1 MLMET
6 TTKTGHEHS
15 LDVPS
20 TLSVVWLKILELIP
34 VAFEMCAQKVKGK
47 LGESYSD
54 RNLKD

>member
-6 TTKTGHEHS
+6 KIKTGHEHF
-15 LDVPS
+15 LGVPS

-34 VAFEMCAQKVKGK
+34 VAFEMCAQKVKGW

-54 RNLKD
+54 TNFKD